1 MAEYNDR
8 INEALKEAMR
18 TKDGQR
24 RDALRLLTSA
34 FKQVVV
40 DTRKDLSADLEMD
53 ILLKEAKKR
62 RESIEELQNAGRDTA
77 QERYELELIES
88 FLPVQMT
95 RDEIVALVRDAIAR
109 SGATSAKEMGK
120 VMGIISPQT
129 KGKADGKLVSQIV
142 KDMLSE

>member
-1 MAEYNDR
+1 MAEYNDKL
-8 INEALKEAMR
+8 NEALKDAMR
-18 TKDGQR
+18 NKDSQR

-34 FKQVVV
+34 FKQVEV
-40 DTRKDLSADLEMD
+40 DTRKELTADIEMD
-53 ILLKEAKKR
+53 ILIKEAKKR
-62 RESIEELQNAGRDTA
+62 RESIEELLGAGRETA

-95 RDEIVALVRDAIAR
+95 RDEIEALVKAAIAQT
-109 SGATSAKEMGK
+109 GATTQKEMGK

-142 KDMLSE
+142 KDLLG